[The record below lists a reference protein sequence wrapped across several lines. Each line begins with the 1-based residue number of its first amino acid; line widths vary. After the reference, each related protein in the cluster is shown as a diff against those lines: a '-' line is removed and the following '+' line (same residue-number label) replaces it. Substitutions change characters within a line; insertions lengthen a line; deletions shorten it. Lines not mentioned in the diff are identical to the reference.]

1 MMYILWHDHDNFDD
15 YAHNNLEDHD
25 MLNVGW
31 VITSARISET
41 SMTVCMKQHAAG
53 LQQSL

>member
-1 MMYILWHDHDNFDD
+1 MYILWHDHDNFDD

-41 SMTVCMKQHAAG
+41 NMTVCMKQHAAG